1 MGQDESWNYTP
12 DKHISKG
19 ADQVGKEKEAFDY
32 EEERKSFNWDIPED
46 YNFVD
51 TIRKLAADSSNLMA
65 VTGYP
70 DGTVEKASYQE
81 VWDSAMKFGNVLRDS
96 GIHKGDRVLVILRRG
111 SDVYVTSIAIWA
123 IGGVVVPGTIMLKS
137 RDIEYRMQD
146 AGIKALITNDRAVA
160 DEVDRIKDSIA
171 DRIPAIDLFFS
182 GQREGWKNYEQEIDA
197 ASGKLKIEKLTA
209 NDLLAINYTSGT
221 TGAPKGVLHTHSLM
235 YCFDRLNRHYWW
247 NTQSDE
253 RCWATT
259 EPGWAKWYWGPFG
272 AVLNAG
278 ATNFHYAGRFDPE
291 KWFELLDRWKINRAC
306 FTPTELRSMATIE
319 DADQRFELSE
329 LKVILTAGEPCT
341 PGIVKF
347 FGEKFGVPVRE
358 GYGQTESCVI
368 ACTLPGME
376 IRPGSMGKFTPGV
389 EGAIVDPDTGE
400 KLPPGEK
407 GTIAVVKDHPMLF
420 KGYHNKPEKTAEC
433 FIGDWYLTGDLA
445 MMDDDGYIWFESRSD
460 DICLSS
466 GYRIGPFEVES
477 AVDSHEAV
485 LESAMIP
492 SPDQIRGEIV
502 KVFVVLRE
510 GYKPSEQLVKD
521 IQKHV
526 KEVTAPYKYP
536 REIEFVRELPKTIS
550 GKIKRKE
557 LRMNEFETK
566 KDVIEKLKEKGLWK
580 RSD

>member
-1 MGQDESWNYTP
+1 M
-12 DKHISKG
+12 
-19 ADQVGKEKEAFDY
+19 GKEKEAFDY
-32 EEERKSFNWDIPED
+32 EEERKNFNWDIPED

-51 TIRKLAADSSNLMA
+51 TIRKLAADSSKLMT

-70 DGTVEKASYQE
+70 DGTVEKASYRE
-81 VWDSAMKFGNVLRDS
+81 IWDSAMRLGNVLRDS
-96 GIHKGDRVLVILRRG
+96 GIHKGDRVLVILPRG

-137 RDIEYRMQD
+137 RDIEYKILD
-146 AGIKALITNDRAVA
+146 AGIKALITNDRVVA

-171 DRIPAIDLFFS
+171 DRIPTIDLFFS
-182 GQREGWKNYEQEIDA
+182 GQREGWRNYEQEIDA

-278 ATNFHYAGRFDPE
+278 AINFHYAGRFEPE
-291 KWFELLDRWKINRAC
+291 KWFEMLDRWKINRAC

-319 DADQRFELSE
+319 DADQIYDLSE

-347 FGEKFGVPVRE
+347 FEEKFGVPVRE

-407 GTIAVVKDHPMLF
+407 GTIAVVKNHPMLF

-433 FIGDWYLTGDLA
+433 FVGNWYLTGDLA
-445 MMDDDGYIWFESRSD
+445 MMDNDGYIWFESRAD

-510 GYKPSEQLVKD
+510 GSEPSEQLVKD
-521 IQKHV
+521 IQNHV

-557 LRMNEFETK
+557 LRINEFETK
-566 KDVIEKLKEKGLWK
+566 GDVIEKLKEKGLWQ